1 MSTVPEKPL
10 PFALAF
16 RPFPDGQ
23 RVIGTYGTSFSV
35 FHSTKELTEYLR
47 ATADRVERQWADY
60 IIKERA
66 TITPEKPTP

>member
-1 MSTVPEKPL
+1 MSTFPEKPL

-23 RVIGTYGTSFSV
+23 WVLGTYGTSFGL
-35 FHSTKELTEYLR
+35 FKSTKELAEYLR
-47 ATADRVERQWADY
+47 ATADRVEHQWADH
-60 IIKERA
+60 IMKERA